1 MITRNIKLGAN
12 ELRLLFTLEE
22 ENGSVFS
29 INDAKRILKTST
41 PSVWNVIYRLKRK
54 GRIEEIEKGKYLLIP
69 ARAGYKGSWSEVPY
83 LLVPNIIS
91 AYYIGFWT
99 ALNYWGMTE
108 QVPNV
113 IFVATTKRKKDV
125 EFGDTRYEFVT
136 LTKKR
141 FFGYV
146 EENTTRGT
154 FNISSREKTIIDC
167 MLFPK
172 YCGGLDESIKGI
184 WKSRKEL
191 DFVKLLE
198 YSNRMEVSVVTRRIG
213 YALELLGLAEEISS
227 QIASCR
233 SKGYMWLDSLGPK
246 EVIEYSKK
254 YGLLINRKKDELTG
268 WMEY

>member
-1 MITRNIKLGAN
+1 MITQNIKLGTN
-12 ELRLLFTLEE
+12 ELKLLFTLEE
-22 ENGSVFS
+22 ENKSIFS
-29 INDAKRILKTST
+29 ITDAKRILKTST
-41 PSVWNVIYRLKRK
+41 PSVWNVIYRLKKK

-69 ARAGYKGSWSEVPY
+69 ARAGYGGSWSEVPY

-91 AYYIGFWT
+91 TYYIGFWT

-113 IFVATTKRKKDV
+113 VFVATTRRKKDV

-136 LTKKR
+136 LMKKR

-146 EENTTRGT
+146 EENTASGT

-167 MLFPK
+167 ILYPK
-172 YCGGLDESIKGI
+172 YCGGLDEVIKGI
-184 WKSRKEL
+184 WKAKDEL
-191 DFVKLLE
+191 DFIKLLE
-198 YSNRMEVSVVTRRIG
+198 YSKRMDVSVVTRRIG

-227 QIASCR
+227 QIASTR
-233 SKGYMWLDSLGPK
+233 SKGYMWLDPVGPK
-246 EVIEYSKK
+246 KVIEYSKK
-254 YGLLINRKKDELTG
+254 YGLIINRKKDELTG